1 MTALSANL
9 VASKER
15 HPDRIALRCDDLQFT
30 FAEFD
35 AAAARVATL
44 LEQAGIEPGDRVG
57 VMLPNTPAFAIVFY
71 GIIYRGAVAVPMN
84 PLLKS
89 REVSYYLSN
98 SGAKALFA
106 APGLRRRGH
115 RRRRRGGRPV
125 LARRRRRTGRA
136 DRRPARARSHRLQR
150 GHDDVAVI
158 LHTSGTTGKPK
169 GAMLTHGNLGRN
181 AEVSVRTLVETGP
194 DDVVMGCLPLFHV
207 FGLTC
212 GLNGAV
218 LAGATLT
225 LIPRFD
231 PRKALEVIERDAV
244 TVFEGVPTMYSALL
258 SVADEAAPEATRSL
272 RTCVSGGAA
281 LPVQVLTDFEK
292 AFGCA
297 VLEGYGLSES
307 SPAAA
312 FNHPNRARKAGSIG
326 TPIEGVEMRVVD
338 LDGVEV
344 PQGQTGEIQIR
355 GHNVMKGYWNLP
367 DATKATITARRVAG
381 HRRRRTRRRGRLLLH
396 RRPDQG
402 HDHPRRLQRLS
413 RARSRKCSTSIRTVA
428 EAAVIGIPH
437 DSLGEE
443 VGAAVA
449 LKKGAASDGRRAARI
464 RQGAGGRLQ
473 VSAPGLAGRRS
484 AQGAHRQGP
493 EARHHR
499 SDNRKHTITMARSSK
514 SQGSHDQSRRAGCA
528 ARPASHQRHQ
538 AIRQPNDAERHLG
551 PLRRQPRSAPRRG
564 GRPGWHADP

>member
-15 HPDRIALRCDDLQFT
+15 YPNRTALRCDDLQFT
-30 FAEFD
+30 YAEFD

-44 LEQAGIEPGDRVG
+44 LERAGVEPGDRVG
-57 VMLPNTPAFAIVFY
+57 LMLPNTPAFAIAFY
-71 GIIYRGAVAVPMN
+71 GIMYRGAVAVPMN
-84 PLLKS
+84 PLLKA

-106 APGLRRRGH
+106 TPAFAEEATAGAAEVGAECWVVDDAGLKKLIADLPEQDS
-115 RRRRRGGRPV
+115 PV
-125 LARRRRRTGRA
+125 ECG
-136 DRRPARARSHRLQR
+136 DH
-150 GHDDVAVI
+150 DVAVI

-169 GAMLTHGNLGRN
+169 GAMLTHGNLSRN
-181 AEVSVRTLVETGP
+181 CEVSVRTLVETGQ

-212 GLNGAV
+212 GLNGTV
-218 LAGATLT
+218 FAGGMLT
-225 LIPRFD
+225 LLPRFE
-231 PRKALEVIERDAV
+231 PRKAIEIIERDAV
-244 TVFEGVPTMYSALL
+244 TVFQGVPTMYSALL
-258 SVADEAAPEATRSL
+258 SVADQAPPGAMRTL

-281 LPVQVLTDFEK
+281 LPVQVLADFEK
-292 AFGCA
+292 AFGCT

-312 FNHPNRARKAGSIG
+312 FNHPNRPRKPGSIG

-344 PQGQTGEIQIR
+344 PQGEAGQIQIR

-367 DATKATITARRVAG
+367 EATKETITADGWLNTGDVGRVDEDG
-381 HRRRRTRRRGRLLLH
+381 YFYIVDRTKDMIIRGGYNVYPREIEEVLYE
-396 RRPDQG
+396 
-402 HDHPRRLQRLS
+402 HP
-413 RARSRKCSTSIRTVA
+413 AVA

-449 LKKGAASDGRRAARI
+449 LKKGAAVTADELRDYVKARVAAYKYP
-464 RQGAGGRLQ
+464 RL
-473 VSAPGLAGRRS
+473 VWLVDALPK
-484 AQGAHRQGP
+484 GP
-493 EARHHR
+493 TGKLLKRE
-499 SDNRKHTITMARSSK
+499 ITVPTTESTR
-514 SQGSHDQSRRAGCA
+514 
-528 ARPASHQRHQ
+528 
-538 AIRQPNDAERHLG
+538 
-551 PLRRQPRSAPRRG
+551 
-564 GRPGWHADP
+564 